1 MKNLKKW
8 RKREI
13 GYTVL
18 CVILLFM
25 PIVLLTL
32 LNTLF
37 SGLLNQNNTTMVAII
52 CMMVFWGV
60 VLFLLKKH
68 THNMLIVD
76 AMVKNEKRLR
86 SDRRFYPSNRRD
98 VTKDFLYGIL
108 AAEGFVLG
116 EKNPCLAVKG
126 NTGVWISDENTDF
139 KQFLLERK
147 AETDAETG
155 YRRKNRLS
163 YCVCFLCD
171 SLGKEEEDL
180 SRDVVELESGC
191 IVPVFYDKRKNVAC
205 YMGGYTGRSSD
216 EAPIQKVIRN
226 IILDHPEPFAEKTEE
241 DKTEEEKEFDQLDLD
256 EIFGQVDEAAAKD
269 RARIENMEDGEISL
283 DFEGNRGT
291 IFYKKDGKGL
301 FLSVSR
307 AQTDEKL
314 LTLDS
319 LENLYFCFPRV
330 SPVKGRRI
338 YEFKAA
344 AETFLT
350 DNGYRFIYKGEKK

>member
-116 EKNPCLAVKG
+116 EKAPCLAVKG
-126 NTGVWISDENTDF
+126 NTGVWISDETLISNSFCLKGKRKQTRKPDTEEKTDF
-139 KQFLLERK
+139 LIAYVFCATALERK
-147 AETDAETG
+147 RRIFQGMLLNLKADA
-155 YRRKNRLS
+155 LS
-163 YCVCFLCD
+163 LFFMINAKMLPAIWAD
-171 SLGKEEEDL
+171 IQADL
-180 SRDVVELESGC
+180 RMRHL
-191 IVPVFYDKRKNVAC
+191 
-205 YMGGYTGRSSD
+205 
-216 EAPIQKVIRN
+216 
-226 IILDHPEPFAEKTEE
+226 
-241 DKTEEEKEFDQLDLD
+241 
-256 EIFGQVDEAAAKD
+256 
-269 RARIENMEDGEISL
+269 
-283 DFEGNRGT
+283 
-291 IFYKKDGKGL
+291 YKK
-301 FLSVSR
+301 
-307 AQTDEKL
+307 
-314 LTLDS
+314 
-319 LENLYFCFPRV
+319 
-330 SPVKGRRI
+330 
-338 YEFKAA
+338 
-344 AETFLT
+344 
-350 DNGYRFIYKGEKK
+350 

>member
-1 MKNLKKW
+1 M
-8 RKREI
+8 
-13 GYTVL
+13 
-18 CVILLFM
+18 
-25 PIVLLTL
+25 
-32 LNTLF
+32 
-37 SGLLNQNNTTMVAII
+37 
-52 CMMVFWGV
+52 
-60 VLFLLKKH
+60 
-68 THNMLIVD
+68 
-76 AMVKNEKRLR
+76 
-86 SDRRFYPSNRRD
+86 
-98 VTKDFLYGIL
+98 
-108 AAEGFVLG
+108 
-116 EKNPCLAVKG
+116 
-126 NTGVWISDENTDF
+126 
-139 KQFLLERK
+139 
-147 AETDAETG
+147 
-155 YRRKNRLS
+155 
-163 YCVCFLCD
+163 CD

-205 YMGGYTGRSSD
+205 FMGGDTGRFSD
-216 EAPIQKVIRN
+216 EAPVQKVIRN

-301 FLSVSR
+301 FLSVFR
-307 AQTDEKL
+307 DQTDEKL

-350 DNGYRFIYKGEKK
+350 DSGYRFIYKGEKK